1 MTITATT
8 SHSLQKVVLKQN
20 LDFAEVIFKLLRGQG
35 QMEGVRTPVVSSG
48 DRSPFSGRHGAPRR
62 ALLLRLLGF
71 SLPTVHWA
79 KV

>member
-48 DRSPFSGRHGAPRR
+48 DPI
-62 ALLLRLLGF
+62 
-71 SLPTVHWA
+71 
-79 KV
+79 

>member
-48 DRSPFSGRHGAPRR
+48 DPIWLRR
-62 ALLLRLLGF
+62 GLQE
-71 SLPTVHWA
+71 V
-79 KV
+79 